1 MAGNYYSDHAYA
13 YNIQSALLSFFTYS
27 CFSILGTNL
36 MDLPT
41 EVLES
46 GIFPYLTRKELK
58 EIRLNKRLKDIV
70 DSVIGKID
78 RKRNYKSYFLSFY
91 C

>member
-1 MAGNYYSDHAYA
+1 
-13 YNIQSALLSFFTYS
+13 
-27 CFSILGTNL
+27 

-58 EIRLNKRLKDIV
+58 GIRLNKRLKDIA
-70 DSVIGKID
+70 DSVIGKMD
-78 RKRNYKSYFLSFY
+78 RKGKYNLYFSLPGKKVHFSFNVITRNTFTFIFRDIYFDSRRRSTNNGR
-91 C
+91 

>member
-1 MAGNYYSDHAYA
+1 
-13 YNIQSALLSFFTYS
+13 
-27 CFSILGTNL
+27 

-58 EIRLNKRLKDIV
+58 GIRLNKRLKDIA
-70 DSVIGKID
+70 DSVIEKMD
-78 RKRNYKSYFLSFY
+78 RKGKYNLYSLLHGNALYPFFMY
-91 C
+91 PN

>member
-1 MAGNYYSDHAYA
+1 
-13 YNIQSALLSFFTYS
+13 
-27 CFSILGTNL
+27 

-58 EIRLNKRLKDIV
+58 GIRLNKRLKDIA
-70 DSVIGKID
+70 DSVIRKID
-78 RKRNYKSYFLSFY
+78 RKRKYNLYFLLHGNALHPFCFMY
-91 C
+91 PN